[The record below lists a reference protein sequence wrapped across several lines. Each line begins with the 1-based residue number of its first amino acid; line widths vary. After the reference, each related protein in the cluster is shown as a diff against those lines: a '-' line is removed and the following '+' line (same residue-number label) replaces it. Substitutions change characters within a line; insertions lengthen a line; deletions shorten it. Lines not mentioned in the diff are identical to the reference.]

1 MRYRLQQYS
10 SRFTSTLYGR
20 ETHSILT
27 ASVVIAVK
35 VGENV
40 DNIANII
47 VAVLHLSA
55 PALSALRLRFQRLR
69 YEYYYYDR

>member
-10 SRFTSTLYGR
+10 SRLTSTLYGR

-27 ASVVIAVK
+27 ASVVVAVK
-35 VGENV
+35 ISENV

-47 VAVLHLSA
+47 VTVLHLSA
-55 PALSALRLRFQRLR
+55 PAFAALRSRFQRLR
-69 YEYYYYDR
+69 YDR